1 MISSL
6 RRLPFVLIL
15 LVAACGRSRDA
26 AVPGAT
32 LDTTARL
39 DTVAPAAR
47 GRIVFLGTSL
57 TAGYGLAD
65 PSLAYPT
72 LIQQRIDSAG
82 LRYQV
87 VNAGVSGATSADTR
101 RSIDWI
107 MAEPVSVLVVETG
120 ANDGLR
126 GLDVDSMRAN
136 IQAILDRARRQS
148 PPPRLVLVGMEA
160 PPNYG
165 ATYTRRFREVFPDL
179 ARQNGTAFVPFLL
192 RGVAGVDS
200 LNQADG
206 IHPTPAGQRIVAA
219 TVWGVLAP
227 LLR

>member
-1 MISSL
+1 MISSSL
-6 RRLPFVLIL
+6 RLPFVLAV

-26 AVPGAT
+26 AVPDT
-32 LDTTARL
+32 RRDTTVGSA
-39 DTVAPAAR
+39 TAAPAATR
-47 GRIVFLGTSL
+47 RIVFLGTSL

-72 LIQQRIDSAG
+72 LIQRRIDSAG
-82 LRYQV
+82 LDYQV

-107 MAEPVSVLVVETG
+107 MAEPVSILVVETG

-136 IQAILDRARRQS
+136 IQAILDRARHQS
-148 PPPRLVLVGMEA
+148 PPPALVLVGMEA

-165 ATYTRRFREVFPDL
+165 ATYTRRFREVFPEL
-179 ARQNGTAFVPFLL
+179 ARKNGAAFVPFLL

-206 IHPTPAGQRIVAA
+206 IHPTPAGQRILAA
-219 TVWGVLAP
+219 NVWWVLAP

>member
-1 MISSL
+1 L

-179 ARQNGTAFVPFLL
+179 ARQNGAAFVPFLL

>member
-1 MISSL
+1 MISSSI
-6 RRLPFVLIL
+6 RLPFVLAL
-15 LVAACGRSRDA
+15 LAAACGRSRDA
-26 AVPGAT
+26 AVPPGG
-32 LDTTARL
+32 LDTTARP
-39 DTVAPAAR
+39 DTVAPASPR
-47 GRIVFLGTSL
+47 RIVFLGTSL

-65 PSLAYPT
+65 PSLAYPA
-72 LIQQRIDSAG
+72 LIQRRVDSAG
-82 LRYQV
+82 LHYDV

-136 IQAILDRARRQS
+136 IQAILDRARGQS
-148 PPPRLVLVGMEA
+148 PPPTIVLVGMEA

-165 ATYTRRFREVFPDL
+165 AAYTRRFREVFPEL
-179 ARQNGTAFVPFLL
+179 ARENGAAFVPFLL

-219 TVWGVLAP
+219 NVWRVLAP

>member
-15 LVAACGRSRDA
+15 LIAACGRSHDA

-32 LDTTARL
+32 LDTTARP
-39 DTVAPAAR
+39 DSVAPAAR

-65 PSLAYPT
+65 PSLAYPA

-82 LRYQV
+82 LKYQV

-107 MAEPVSVLVVETG
+107 MAEPVRVLVVETG

-179 ARQNGTAFVPFLL
+179 ARQNGAAFVPFLL

>member
-1 MISSL
+1 MISSSL
-6 RRLPFVLIL
+6 RLPLVLAL
-15 LVAACGRSRDA
+15 LAAACGRGRDA
-26 AVPGAT
+26 ALPPAG
-32 LDTTARL
+32 LDTTVRRDSA
-39 DTVAPAAR
+39 APAPGR
-47 GRIVFLGTSL
+47 RIVFLGTSL

-65 PSLAYPT
+65 PSLAYPA
-72 LIQQRIDSAG
+72 LIQRRIDSAG
-82 LRYQV
+82 LDYQV

-136 IQAILDRARRQS
+136 IRAILDRARRQS
-148 PPPRLVLVGMEA
+148 PPPTLVLAGMEA

-165 ATYTRRFREVFPDL
+165 APYTRRFREVFPEL
-179 ARQNGTAFVPFLL
+179 AREYGAAFIPFLL
-192 RGVAGVDS
+192 QGVAGVDT

-206 IHPTPAGQRIVAA
+206 IHPTPAGQRLVAA
-219 TVWGVLAP
+219 NVWRVLAP

>member
-1 MISSL
+1 MISSSF
-6 RRLPFVLIL
+6 RLPFVLAL
-15 LVAACGRSRDA
+15 FAAACGPSRDA
-26 AVPGAT
+26 AVPAVG
-32 LDTTARL
+32 LDTTARPN
-39 DTVAPAAR
+39 TMAPAAGR
-47 GRIVFLGTSL
+47 RIVFLGTSL

-65 PSLAYPT
+65 PSLAYPA

-82 LRYQV
+82 LPWQV

-148 PPPRLVLVGMEA
+148 PPPALVLVGMEA

-165 ATYTRRFREVFPDL
+165 APYTRRFRDVFPEL
-179 ARQNGTAFVPFLL
+179 AREYGAAFVPFLL

-219 TVWGVLAP
+219 NVWRVLAP

>member
-15 LVAACGRSRDA
+15 LIAACGRSRDA

-179 ARQNGTAFVPFLL
+179 ARQNGAAFVPFLL

>member
-15 LVAACGRSRDA
+15 LIAACGRSRDA
-26 AVPGAT
+26 GVPGAT
-32 LDTTARL
+32 LDTTARP
-39 DTVAPAAR
+39 DSVAPAAR

-65 PSLAYPT
+65 PSLAYPA

-82 LRYQV
+82 LEYQV

-179 ARQNGTAFVPFLL
+179 ARQNGAAFVPFLL

>member
-179 ARQNGTAFVPFLL
+179 ARQNGAAFVPFLL

>member
-1 MISSL
+1 MISSSF
-6 RRLPFVLIL
+6 RLPFVLAL
-15 LVAACGRSRDA
+15 LAAACGRSRDA
-26 AVPGAT
+26 AVPAAG
-32 LDTTARL
+32 LDTTARP
-39 DTVAPAAR
+39 DTVAPAAGR
-47 GRIVFLGTSL
+47 RIVFLGTSL

-65 PSLAYPT
+65 PSLAYPA
-72 LIQQRIDSAG
+72 LIQRRIDSAG
-82 LRYQV
+82 LPWQV

-107 MAEPVSVLVVETG
+107 MADPVGILVVETG

-148 PPPRLVLVGMEA
+148 PPPAIVLVGMEA

-165 ATYTRRFREVFPDL
+165 AAYTRRFREVFPEL
-179 ARQNGTAFVPFLL
+179 ARANDAAFVPFLL

-206 IHPTPAGQRIVAA
+206 IHPTPAGQRVVAA
-219 TVWGVLAP
+219 NVWRVLEP

>member
-39 DTVAPAAR
+39 DTVAPAPR
-47 GRIVFLGTSL
+47 GRIVYLGTRL

-179 ARQNGTAFVPFLL
+179 ARQNGAAFVPFLL